1 MSAFGTHFAKRGL
14 NCQLYLTA
22 GYAHFPIWFRKDHT
36 RRDLPDCLRQAL
48 GSLFRQSL
56 LFVSVSLG
64 RPQIR
69 HWTNP
74 SFGGYDEV
82 MKAKV
87 IVMPK
92 AAVLDPQGNAV
103 RDAMRHLGMP
113 EVRSVRI
120 GKYMEIDI
128 KGQNGKLEPR
138 LHRLCRDL
146 LSNPVIEDY
155 ALQKGEERNRKKT
168 SNVQPKKGEKKPT
181 RLRSPWRPTARQA
194 RQSSK

>member
-1 MSAFGTHFAKRGL
+1 
-14 NCQLYLTA
+14 
-22 GYAHFPIWFRKDHT
+22 
-36 RRDLPDCLRQAL
+36 
-48 GSLFRQSL
+48 
-56 LFVSVSLG
+56 
-64 RPQIR
+64 
-69 HWTNP
+69 
-74 SFGGYDEV
+74 

-128 KGQNGKLEPR
+128 DGQNGDLETR
-138 LHRLCRDL
+138 LRGLCRDL

-155 ALQKGEERNRKKT
+155 QLKKAEDEEERKMPNSQLRKSK
-168 SNVQPKKGEKKPT
+168 
-181 RLRSPWRPTARQA
+181 ARK
-194 RQSSK
+194 RK

>member
-1 MSAFGTHFAKRGL
+1 
-14 NCQLYLTA
+14 
-22 GYAHFPIWFRKDHT
+22 
-36 RRDLPDCLRQAL
+36 
-48 GSLFRQSL
+48 
-56 LFVSVSLG
+56 
-64 RPQIR
+64 
-69 HWTNP
+69 
-74 SFGGYDEV
+74 

-128 KGQNGKLEPR
+128 DGQNGDFESR

-155 ALQKGEERNRKKT
+155 ELQNADLGNQKSEVENREQRPTPINRAQRPT
-168 SNVQPKKGEKKPT
+168 SKEQDEAEEKKFEMKA
-181 RLRSPWRPTARQA
+181 LRYFFCVVFPPLAVLMTGRIASFFLSIILTLLGWIPGVIHACLVVNDYHAEQRAA
-194 RQSSK
+194 AH

>member
-1 MSAFGTHFAKRGL
+1 MNVR
-14 NCQLYLTA
+14 
-22 GYAHFPIWFRKDHT
+22 
-36 RRDLPDCLRQAL
+36 
-48 GSLFRQSL
+48 
-56 LFVSVSLG
+56 
-64 RPQIR
+64 
-69 HWTNP
+69 
-74 SFGGYDEV
+74 
-82 MKAKV
+82 V

-128 KGQNGKLEPR
+128 DGQNGELESR

-155 ALQKGEERNRKKT
+155 ELQAAEFADGTLGARGRKTPNSDKSGAGVRLGQVASKRSTPTSREQAPNSDKSRAGAQRRKRKT
-168 SNVQPKKGEKKPT
+168 ETKRKRKSF
-181 RLRSPWRPTARQA
+181 R
-194 RQSSK
+194 